1 MFQIKLEFARAVFL
15 SVPGE
20 NPQPARGVAS
30 GFRTWA
36 KKMGSEFS
44 RHAPPLLS
52 IWVIREAE
60 GVGGRGGSLPQD
72 PPSALLP

>member
-1 MFQIKLEFARAVFL
+1 MVLPLGLEPRPKKWEVNFL
-15 SVPGE
+15 V
-20 NPQPARGVAS
+20 
-30 GFRTWA
+30 T
-36 KKMGSEFS
+36 
-44 RHAPPLLS
+44 APPLLS

>member
-1 MFQIKLEFARAVFL
+1 MFQIKLEFASAVFL

-30 GFRTWA
+30 GFRTQA
-36 KKMGSEFS
+36 KKMGCEFS
-44 RHAPPLLS
+44 RHCTTL
-52 IWVIREAE
+52 VIYM
-60 GVGGRGGSLPQD
+60 GDKGGWRGGGAGGSLPQD